1 MKPNDLKHSK
11 LTRGPIGTLT
21 IKDLSGFNHIVMLG
35 HDYGRFPP
43 NLVVGAVGEIGQ
55 NHDLASQYGRIRSS
69 PL

>member
-1 MKPNDLKHSK
+1 MKANDLKHSK

-69 PL
+69 P